1 MFCESAN
8 WHNKIVLSLKMS
20 EDCLKIICEFG
31 PGLIMKAV
39 IVVIVTVDDDV
50 NGQVHIEFTEEQDQI
65 RLEGPPEEVEQATK
79 LLQDVVND
87 LV

>member
-1 MFCESAN
+1 MR
-8 WHNKIVLSLKMS
+8 IYDV
-20 EDCLKIICEFG
+20 D
-31 PGLIMKAV
+31 
-39 IVVIVTVDDDV
+39 DDDV
-50 NGQVHIEFTEEQDQI
+50 NVQVHIEFTEEQDQI